1 MQQSDVILNVDA
13 FEVVYGLIALYY
25 IGNLGES
32 MCEKKE
38 HVCVPSLYVC
48 LITRYTVRNSCGIA
62 HLALLPSFGNELL
75 PSHHSWETSWQ
86 RPYVYRTTSLL
97 ATAKIGL
104 RRALHSSQAN

>member
-48 LITRYTVRNSCGIA
+48 NTTAISYGIPGDQT
-62 HLALLPSFGNELL
+62 H
-75 PSHHSWETSWQ
+75 
-86 RPYVYRTTSLL
+86 
-97 ATAKIGL
+97 I
-104 RRALHSSQAN
+104 